1 MHTISWSA
9 IRPAESA
16 AAASGRSRLCGA
28 GFGVAAA
35 TMVAS
40 TAAPLS
46 PCCRVDHAAAAAAVA
61 ASRFARGVS
70 TVAPRSSAPSHTHP
84 SPTPDHGP
92 RPLHLS
98 PHARVLLLT
107 KTPRYEHEKNSTG
120 LAGSDLDAELR
131 KLGFVSDRLV
141 SSYERHMA
149 GVAQLQRAMQ
159 RHGLDV
165 HLKHVDAA
173 THADLDGV
181 QLVVAAGGDGTMLK
195 AAALLG
201 CPNETD
207 HDGTSSVAPIPPIV
221 GVNTDPENSSGVLC
235 AFSLDGPDAAEGVV
249 SHLLHSPFARMQR
262 SRIQITLVDKS
273 GQAHTVGQY
282 ACNDVVVAERD
293 PGRPIVY
300 ELTVGE
306 EGIGEVQR
314 SSGVL
319 VCTGTGSTAWMST
332 AAGIHPEQVAA
343 VLKGRCRDGG

>member
-1 MHTISWSA
+1 MHH
-9 IRPAESA
+9 
-16 AAASGRSRLCGA
+16 
-28 GFGVAAA
+28 AAA
-35 TMVAS
+35 TRS
-40 TAAPLS
+40 AAPG
-46 PCCRVDHAAAAAAVA
+46 PPPAAPAADH
-61 ASRFARGVS
+61 S
-70 TVAPRSSAPSHTHP
+70 
-84 SPTPDHGP
+84 P
-92 RPLHLS
+92 RPLNLS

-120 LAGSDLDAELR
+120 LDGSDLDAELR

-159 RHGLDV
+159 THGLDV

-173 THADLDGV
+173 THADLQGA
-181 QLVVAAGGDGTMLK
+181 QLIVAAGGDGTVLK

-201 CPNETD
+201 CEPATESD
-207 HDGTSSVAPIPPIV
+207 SDAVAPSLADNSSFTPIPLV
-221 GVNTDPENSSGVLC
+221 GINTDPKNSSGILC
-235 AFSLDGPDAAEGVV
+235 AFSLDGPRAAEEVV
-249 SHLLHSPFARMQR
+249 EHLLRSPFQRVQR
-262 SRIQITLVDKS
+262 SRIEITLVDKS
-273 GQAHTVGQY
+273 GQAHPAGQY

-319 VCTGTGSTAWMST
+319 VATGTGSTAWMAN
-332 AAGIHPEQVAA
+332 AAGIHPDQVAA
-343 VLKGRCRDGG
+343 VLKGTWRGWALTLAGGAVESGSDWMLTLFPIAAAHSARHSFVCACLCVRMTTPSRRPRVDPCHRPRDR